1 MKDCESV
8 CEGAMV
14 AAVNCNEIMLD
25 IPSQERTSSPGQTF
39 LFLHENARDFRFF
52 LRSTNDP
59 TISHLH
65 QTTLAFANPKT
76 GVGEGSRSHRVESL

>member
-25 IPSQERTSSPGQTF
+25 IPEV

-52 LRSTNDP
+52 CGP
-59 TISHLH
+59 
-65 QTTLAFANPKT
+65 QTTP
-76 GVGEGSRSHRVESL
+76 RSLTCTRLPLHSSIQKLGLGRVRGLIE

>member
-52 LRSTNDP
+52 CGP
-59 TISHLH
+59 
-65 QTTLAFANPKT
+65 QTTP
-76 GVGEGSRSHRVESL
+76 RSLTCTRLPLHSPIQTLGLGRVRGLIE